1 MKWIENRMG
10 QTPPA
15 DPKIVGRKEA
25 GKARDFHRSIPSYAE
40 TPLAELSGLARTLG
54 LGHIYVKDESY
65 RFGINSFKG
74 LGGAYAIGTYLAHRL
89 GSDIREL
96 PYETMISPEIRKQ
109 LGEITFVSTT
119 DGNHGRGVAWTAQ
132 KLGQKCVIFMPKGSS
147 PERLAH
153 IRALGAEATITDLN
167 YDDTIRMAA
176 ALAEKNGWV
185 TVQDKDWEGYTDIPL
200 WIMQGYAV
208 MALECFEALEARKIK
223 PTHVFLQAGVGSM
236 AAAVTGLLADVYGAD
251 RPKVIIIES
260 DQADC
265 YYRTAAADDGSLH
278 LVSGEMDTIMAG
290 LACGEPTNLGWPILR
305 DHTEGFISLEDP
317 VTATG
322 MRILAAPVPGD
333 PRVISGESGA
343 VGVGLCYHLMLDER
357 YKDLRTAL
365 AMDAD
370 SAVLCFSTE
379 GDTDRNN
386 YRKIVWEGAWA
397 KEAKEKKGKTIV

>member
-1 MKWIENRMG
+1 MKWIDNQLR

-15 DPKIVGRKEA
+15 VTTAVGRKA
-25 GKARDFHRSIPSYAE
+25 ARKARDFHRSIPSYAI
-40 TPLAELSGLARTLG
+40 TPLAELKGLSGTLG
-54 LGHIYVKDESY
+54 LGHIWVKDESH

-74 LGGAYAIGTYLAHRL
+74 LGGAYAIGTYLAQRL
-89 GSDIREL
+89 GMDICEL
-96 PYETMISPEIRKQ
+96 PYEKMISAGIKER

-147 PERLAH
+147 PERLAN
-153 IRALGAEATITDLN
+153 IRALGAEAEITDLN

-208 MALECFEALEARKIK
+208 MALECFEELESQKTK

-236 AAAVTGLLADVYGAD
+236 AAAVTGFLADAYGAD
-251 RPKVIIIES
+251 CPKIVILES
-260 DQADC
+260 EQADC
-265 YYRTAAADDGSLH
+265 YYRTAAANDGTLH
-278 LVSGEMDTIMAG
+278 LVGGEMDTIMAG
-290 LACGEPTNLGWPILR
+290 LACGEPTNLGWPTLR
-305 DHTEGFISLEDP
+305 DHAWGFVSLDDSI
-317 VTATG
+317 TATG
-322 MRILAAPVPGD
+322 MRILTAPVPGD

-343 VGVGLCYHLMLDER
+343 VGLGLCYALMTDER
-357 YKDLRTAL
+357 YKDLRDKLELNAG
-365 AMDAD
+365 
-370 SAVLCFSTE
+370 SSVLCFSTE

-397 KEAKEKKGKTIV
+397 K

>member
-1 MKWIENRMG
+1 MKWINNTL
-10 QTPPA
+10 QKTPPA
-15 DPKIVGRKEA
+15 NTGIVGRGEV
-25 GKARDFHRSIPSYAE
+25 GRARDFHRSIPSYSI
-40 TPLAELSGLARTLG
+40 TPLAELPGLAQTLG
-54 LGHIYVKDESY
+54 LGHIFVKDESY

-89 GSDIREL
+89 GLDIQEL

-147 PERLAH
+147 PERLAN

-176 ALAEKNGWV
+176 DLAEKNGWV

-208 MALECFEALEARKIK
+208 MALECFEELEARNLR
-223 PTHVFLQAGVGSM
+223 PTHIFLQAGVGSM
-236 AAAVTGLLADVYGAD
+236 AAAVTGFFADVYGPEH
-251 RPKVIIIES
+251 PKIVILES

-265 YYRTAAADDGSLH
+265 YYRTVSANDGTLH
-278 LVSGEMDTIMAG
+278 LVGGEMDTIMAG

-305 DHTEGFISLEDP
+305 DYTRSFVSLQDA

-333 PRVISGESGA
+333 PVVVSGESGA
-343 VGVGLCYHLMLDER
+343 VGLGLCYHLMCDEG
-357 YKDLRTAL
+357 YKDLRKSL
-365 AMDAD
+365 ELDAE
-370 SAVLCFSTE
+370 STVLCFSTE
-379 GDTDRNN
+379 GDTDQIN
-386 YRKIVWEGAWA
+386 YRRIVWEGAWA
-397 KEAKEKKGKTIV
+397 K